1 MRATAVVA
9 MHPRRT
15 VAPPRA
21 SGGVAWSVSRRS
33 GVPGTVGVARSRAV
47 AASRRRRV
55 AFVAAVPAPAPAPG
69 ATRSSIVRTHAARR
83 VVARARDD
91 AGGDAESPEAV
102 PGDAGDVDVDVD
114 DDAGDAS
121 APDAS
126 GEADEDEEDE
136 YEEVEVEVEVDYTPL
151 DHARDALDSLG
162 TWSDVSAWPRAKDDV
177 ADVSS
182 TPSALASTAFAVEA
196 TRAFS
201 AAPGGALPMAPVSG
215 LAVAFAFAVGAVFG
229 RKSAESKSAAAADVL
244 ADLAGRAGGA
254 GAGGAAAGFQ
264 PMTEEQRVA
273 DEARKAKKA
282 EEARL
287 AELARRKKRD
297 EDEAKFVASE
307 KARLEKEAAAARKA
321 AEEEEKRRAK
331 ARAELA
337 ERAEIERVYLEEKRA
352 KEEAERARREAE
364 ALAEQERKREQE
376 RLEME
381 ARLAKQNAERERR
394 GETTR
399 RFEVSAFVSFA
410 YRAARGDVE
419 VEVRARAGI
428 SSPATESG
436 VYASVAQARVAA
448 TAMCTSVARTAV
460 ASWASDQR
468 LKLMTG
474 DAGPN
479 SPLRAADASE
489 HAGGFDECEFEHWT
503 RVGGARLDAE
513 LRALT
518 QRAGAGVEFKMRA
531 PGGGDAN
538 QSASSEAELVVE
550 RAALPLTD
558 RDNVANRLYAAM
570 LAAGDGAFGVASDDL
585 EWVARF
591 ELGQLHGLDGGL
603 CFPAVTQADL
613 SDPDKR
619 LKGGLLALMVTLSHW
634 LARARLELLGSA
646 GADPEASDA
655 DPGARKTYANC
666 AALAN
671 RMLTTEANAEGASWK
686 AMYLDGF
693 SGDVLSQAAS
703 TARAVLSKRDPIR
716 AMLEAAEE
724 EQRRKLAGVPT
735 TDEEAYPDREA
746 SRKARHKAE
755 RDAVPLAEKLW
766 AMRNAAAQMA
776 VSGSKGQARSMLEE
790 AYQLRVE
797 ALAKQKA
804 REEEENST
812 AFGATKTTVEKEK
825 EKPGT
830 VVVAPETLP
839 ELTALEDL
847 FASEKAWSRE
857 LAGVRA
863 QVLKAVRTAAD
874 RAASAGD
881 NRRAAALLE
890 GAAREYGG
898 ERKLGPE
905 HPAARAAFAA
915 AEKAWAAAGIDF
927 DDEDAKDSALA
938 EAAGT
943 PVPRGQGGGIVLRL
957 TKKYLEELE
966 ARRK

>member
-21 SGGVAWSVSRRS
+21 SGGIARSVSRRS
-33 GVPGTVGVARSRAV
+33 GVPRTVGDARSRAV

-69 ATRSSIVRTHAARR
+69 AARSSIARTRAARR

-91 AGGDAESPEAV
+91 AGGDAEPPEAV
-102 PGDAGDVDVDVD
+102 PGDAGDGDVDVD

-177 ADVSS
+177 ADVKVSS
-182 TPSALASTAFAVEA
+182 TPSALASTAFAAEA

-244 ADLAGRAGGA
+244 ADLAARAGGA
-254 GAGGAAAGFQ
+254 AGGGAAGFQ

-364 ALAEQERKREQE
+364 ALAEQERKRERE

-381 ARLAKQNAERERR
+381 ARLTKQNAERERR

-448 TAMCTSVARTAV
+448 TAMCTSVAKTAV

-474 DAGPN
+474 DAGRN
-479 SPLRAADASE
+479 SPLRAANASE

-538 QSASSEAELVVE
+538 QSASSEAELVLE

-703 TARAVLSKRDPIR
+703 TARAVLPKRDPIR

-797 ALAKQKA
+797 ALAKRKA
-804 REEEENST
+804 REEEENK
-812 AFGATKTTVEKEK
+812 AKNDTKTNDGQKEK
-825 EKPGT
+825 
-830 VVVAPETLP
+830 VVVAPELLP

-881 NRRAAALLE
+881 ARRAAALLE

-915 AEKAWAAAGIDF
+915 AEEAWAAAGIEPG
-927 DDEDAKDSALA
+927 DEDAKDAALA

>member
-1 MRATAVVA
+1 MRAAPVVA

-15 VAPPRA
+15 AAPPRA
-21 SGGVAWSVSRRS
+21 SGGIARSVSRRS
-33 GVPGTVGVARSRAV
+33 GVPGTVGDAQSRAV

-55 AFVAAVPAPAPAPG
+55 AVVAAAPALVPALG
-69 ATRSSIVRTHAARR
+69 ASRSAIARIRTVRL

-91 AGGDAESPEAV
+91 ASGDTDTPEAV
-102 PGDAGDVDVDVD
+102 PGDAGDDDDEDHDD
-114 DDAGDAS
+114 DDATDAAS
-121 APDAS
+121 SSPARDAS
-126 GEADEDEEDE
+126 GDAEEDDEDE

-151 DHARDALDSLG
+151 DHARDAVDSLG
-162 TWSDVSAWPRAKDDV
+162 TWSDVAAWPRSKDES
-177 ADVSS
+177 DVSPS
-182 TPSALASTAFAVEA
+182 PSALASPAFAAEA

-215 LAVAFAFAVGAVFG
+215 LAVALAFAVGAMFG
-229 RKSAESKSAAAADVL
+229 RRSAESRSAAAADVL
-244 ADLAGRAGGA
+244 ADLAARAGGA
-254 GAGGAAAGFQ
+254 GADAGFQ

-321 AEEEEKRRAK
+321 AEEEAKRREK

-352 KEEAERARREAE
+352 KEAAERARAEAE
-364 ALAEQERKREQE
+364 ALAEQERKREEE
-376 RLEME
+376 RVAME
-381 ARLAKQNAERERR
+381 ARLAKQAAERERR
-394 GETTR
+394 GETSR
-399 RFEVSAFVSFA
+399 RFEVSASVSFA

-428 SSPATESG
+428 SSPAVESG
-436 VYASVAQARVAA
+436 VYASAAQARVAA
-448 TAMCTSVARTAV
+448 TAMCTSVAKTAV
-460 ASWASDQR
+460 AAWASDRR
-468 LKLMTG
+468 LKVMTG
-474 DAGPN
+474 DASPN
-479 SPLRAADASE
+479 SPLRVAGQED
-489 HAGGFDECEFEHWT
+489 AGGFDECEFEHWT

-518 QRAGAGVEFKMRA
+518 QRAGAGVEFNMRA

-550 RAALPLTD
+550 RASLPLAD

-603 CFPAVTQADL
+603 CFPAVKEADL

-646 GADPEASDA
+646 GADPEASEA

-666 AALAN
+666 VALAN

-693 SGDVLSQAAS
+693 SGDALSQAAA
-703 TARAVLSKRDPIR
+703 TARAVLEARDPIR
-716 AMLEAAEE
+716 LMLEAAEE

-797 ALAKQKA
+797 ALAK
-804 REEEENST
+804 REAEAVEQ
-812 AFGATKTTVEKEK
+812 AGGDATKLAQKK
-825 EKPGT
+825 G
-830 VVVAPETLP
+830 VVAPELLP

-847 FASEKAWSRE
+847 FASEKAWARE

-874 RAASAGD
+874 RAARAGD
-881 NRRAAALLE
+881 ARRAAALLE

-898 ERKLGPE
+898 ERKLGKK
-905 HPAARAAFAA
+905 HPAAEAAFAA
-915 AEKAWAAAGIDF
+915 AAEAWAAAGIAP
-927 DDEDAKDSALA
+927 DDQDAKDEALA

>member
-1 MRATAVVA
+1 MRAAPVVA

-15 VAPPRA
+15 AAPPRA
-21 SGGVAWSVSRRS
+21 SGGIARSVSRRS
-33 GVPGTVGVARSRAV
+33 GVPGTVGDAQSRAV

-55 AFVAAVPAPAPAPG
+55 AVVAAAPALVPALG
-69 ATRSSIVRTHAARR
+69 ASRSAIARIRTVRL

-91 AGGDAESPEAV
+91 ASGDTDTPEAV
-102 PGDAGDVDVDVD
+102 PGDAGDDDDEDHDD
-114 DDAGDAS
+114 DDATDAAS
-121 APDAS
+121 SSPARDAS
-126 GEADEDEEDE
+126 GDAEEDDEDE

-151 DHARDALDSLG
+151 DHARDAVDSLG
-162 TWSDVSAWPRAKDDV
+162 TWSDVAAWPRSKDES
-177 ADVSS
+177 DVSPS
-182 TPSALASTAFAVEA
+182 PSALASPAFAAEA

-215 LAVAFAFAVGAVFG
+215 LAVALAFAVGAMFG
-229 RKSAESKSAAAADVL
+229 RRSAESRSAAAADVL
-244 ADLAGRAGGA
+244 ADLAARAGGA
-254 GAGGAAAGFQ
+254 GADAGFQ

-307 KARLEKEAAAARKA
+307 KVRLEKEAAAARKA
-321 AEEEEKRRAK
+321 AEEEEKRRAA

-352 KEEAERARREAE
+352 KEAAERARAEAE
-364 ALAEQERKREQE
+364 AVAEQERKREEE
-376 RLEME
+376 RVATE
-381 ARLAKQNAERERR
+381 ARLAKQAAERERR

-399 RFEVSAFVSFA
+399 RFSVSASVSFA

-428 SSPATESG
+428 ASPAVESG
-436 VYASVAQARVAA
+436 VFESAARARVAA
-448 TAMCTSVARTAV
+448 TAMCTSVAKTAV
-460 ASWASDQR
+460 AAWASDQR
-468 LKLMTG
+468 LKVMTG

-479 SPLRAADASE
+479 SPLSPE
-489 HAGGFDECEFEHWT
+489 TGGFDECEFEHWT

-538 QSASSEAELVVE
+538 QSASSDAELVVE

-570 LAAGDGAFGVASDDL
+570 LAAGDGAFGVASEDL

-591 ELGQLHGLDGGL
+591 ELGQLHGLGGGL
-603 CFPAVTQADL
+603 CFPAVREADL

-646 GADPEASDA
+646 SADPEASEA

-666 AALAN
+666 AALAS

-693 SGDVLSQAAS
+693 SGDVLNQAAA
-703 TARAVLSKRDPIR
+703 TARAVLDARDPVR
-716 AMLEAAEE
+716 SVLEAAEE

-776 VSGSKGQARSMLEE
+776 ASGSKGQARSMLEE
-790 AYQLRVE
+790 AYQLRAE
-797 ALAKQKA
+797 ALAKRRAKEA
-804 REEEENST
+804 EEAETRGGNAVTED
-812 AFGATKTTVEKEK
+812 A
-825 EKPGT
+825 PG
-830 VVVAPETLP
+830 VVAPELLP

-847 FASEKAWSRE
+847 FASEKAWARE

-874 RAASAGD
+874 RAARAGD
-881 NRRAAALLE
+881 AARAAALLE

-905 HPAARAAFAA
+905 HPAAKAAFAA
-915 AEKAWAAAGIDF
+915 AAEAWAAAGIERG
-927 DDEDAKDSALA
+927 DDDAKDAALA

>member
-1 MRATAVVA
+1 M
-9 MHPRRT
+9 
-15 VAPPRA
+15 
-21 SGGVAWSVSRRS
+21 
-33 GVPGTVGVARSRAV
+33 PGTVGDARSRAV

-55 AFVAAVPAPAPAPG
+55 AVVAAVPALAPAPG
-69 ATRSSIVRTHAARR
+69 ASRSAIVRIRALRR

-91 AGGDAESPEAV
+91 ASGDTAIPEAV
-102 PGDAGDVDVDVD
+102 PGDADDDDDDYDDDDD
-114 DDAGDAS
+114 DDAATSSSSS
-121 APDAS
+121 ARDAS

-151 DHARDALDSLG
+151 DHARDAVDSLG
-162 TWSDVSAWPRAKDDV
+162 TWSDVAAWPRSKDD
-177 ADVSS
+177 ALDDVRRRPRRSPRRRS
-182 TPSALASTAFAVEA
+182 RRRRPAPSPP
-196 TRAFS
+196 RR
-201 AAPGGALPMAPVSG
+201 AAPCPWRPSPASPWPSRSRWARRSGAGAP
-215 LAVAFAFAVGAVFG
+215 
-229 RKSAESKSAAAADVL
+229 SKSAAAADVL
-244 ADLAGRAGGA
+244 ANLAARAGGA
-254 GAGGAAAGFQ
+254 GGAGAVAGFQ

-273 DEARKAKKA
+273 DEARKAKQA
-282 EEARL
+282 EEARV

-321 AEEEEKRRAK
+321 AEEEEKRRAA

-352 KEEAERARREAE
+352 KEAAARARAEAE
-364 ALAEQERKREQE
+364 AIAEQERKREEE
-376 RLEME
+376 RVATE
-381 ARLAKQNAERERR
+381 ARLAKQAAERERR

-399 RFEVSAFVSFA
+399 RFSVSASVSFA

-428 SSPATESG
+428 ASPAVESG
-436 VYASVAQARVAA
+436 VFESAARARVAA
-448 TAMCTSVARTAV
+448 TAMCTSVAKTAV
-460 ASWASDQR
+460 AAWASDQR
-468 LKLMTG
+468 LKVMTG

-479 SPLRAADASE
+479 SPLSPE
-489 HAGGFDECEFEHWT
+489 TGGFDECEFEHWT

-538 QSASSEAELVVE
+538 QSASSDAELVVE

-570 LAAGDGAFGVASDDL
+570 LAAGDGAFGVASEDL

-591 ELGQLHGLDGGL
+591 ELGQLHGLGGGL
-603 CFPAVTQADL
+603 CFPAVREADL

-646 GADPEASDA
+646 SADPEASEA

-666 AALAN
+666 AALAS

-693 SGDVLSQAAS
+693 SGDVLNQAAA
-703 TARAVLSKRDPIR
+703 TARAVLDARDPVR
-716 AMLEAAEE
+716 SVLEAAEE

-776 VSGSKGQARSMLEE
+776 ASGSKGQARSMLEE
-790 AYQLRVE
+790 AYQLRAE
-797 ALAKQKA
+797 ALAKRRAKEA
-804 REEEENST
+804 EEAETRGGNAVTED
-812 AFGATKTTVEKEK
+812 A
-825 EKPGT
+825 PGG
-830 VVVAPETLP
+830 VAPELLP

-847 FASEKAWSRE
+847 FASEKAWARE

-874 RAASAGD
+874 RAARAGD
-881 NRRAAALLE
+881 AARAAALLE

-898 ERKLGPE
+898 
-905 HPAARAAFAA
+905 
-915 AEKAWAAAGIDF
+915 
-927 DDEDAKDSALA
+927 
-938 EAAGT
+938 
-943 PVPRGQGGGIVLRL
+943 RGSWGRS
-957 TKKYLEELE
+957 T
-966 ARRK
+966 RRRRRRSRRRRRRGRRRG

>member
-1 MRATAVVA
+1 M
-9 MHPRRT
+9 
-15 VAPPRA
+15 
-21 SGGVAWSVSRRS
+21 
-33 GVPGTVGVARSRAV
+33 PGTVGDARSRAV

-55 AFVAAVPAPAPAPG
+55 AVVAAVPALAPAPG
-69 ATRSSIVRTHAARR
+69 ASRSAIVRIRALRR

-91 AGGDAESPEAV
+91 ASGDTAIPEAV
-102 PGDAGDVDVDVD
+102 PGDADDDDDDYDDDDD
-114 DDAGDAS
+114 DDAAS
-121 APDAS
+121 SSSSARDAS

-151 DHARDALDSLG
+151 DHARDAVDSLG
-162 TWSDVSAWPRAKDDV
+162 TWSDVAAWPRSKDD
-177 ADVSS
+177 ALDDVSPS
-182 TPSALASTAFAVEA
+182 PSALASPAFAAEA

-201 AAPGGALPMAPVSG
+201 AAPSGALPMAPVSG
-215 LAVAFAFAVGAVFG
+215 LAVAFAFAVGAAFG
-229 RKSAESKSAAAADVL
+229 RRSAESKSAAAADVL
-244 ADLAGRAGGA
+244 ANLAARAGGA
-254 GAGGAAAGFQ
+254 DGAGAVAGFQ

-273 DEARKAKKA
+273 DEARKAKQA
-282 EEARL
+282 EEARV

-321 AEEEEKRRAK
+321 AEEEEKRRAA

-352 KEEAERARREAE
+352 KEAAARARAEAE
-364 ALAEQERKREQE
+364 AIAEQERKREEE
-376 RLEME
+376 RVATE
-381 ARLAKQNAERERR
+381 ARLAKQAAERERR

-399 RFEVSAFVSFA
+399 RFSVSASVSFA

-428 SSPATESG
+428 ASPAVESG
-436 VYASVAQARVAA
+436 VFDSAARARVAA
-448 TAMCTSVARTAV
+448 TAMCTSVAKTAV
-460 ASWASDQR
+460 AAWASDQR
-468 LKLMTG
+468 LKVMTG

-479 SPLRAADASE
+479 SPLSPE
-489 HAGGFDECEFEHWT
+489 TGGFDECEFEHWT

-538 QSASSEAELVVE
+538 QSASSDAELVVE

-570 LAAGDGAFGVASDDL
+570 LAAGDGAFGVASEDL

-591 ELGQLHGLDGGL
+591 ELGQLHGLGGGL
-603 CFPAVTQADL
+603 CFPAVREADL

-646 GADPEASDA
+646 SADPEASEA

-666 AALAN
+666 AALAS

-693 SGDVLSQAAS
+693 SGDVLNQAAA
-703 TARAVLSKRDPIR
+703 TARAVLDARDPVR
-716 AMLEAAEE
+716 SVLEAAEE

-776 VSGSKGQARSMLEE
+776 ASGSKGQARSMLEE
-790 AYQLRVE
+790 AYQLRAE
-797 ALAKQKA
+797 ALAKRRAKEA
-804 REEEENST
+804 EEAETRGGNAVTED
-812 AFGATKTTVEKEK
+812 A
-825 EKPGT
+825 PGG
-830 VVVAPETLP
+830 VAPELLP

-847 FASEKAWSRE
+847 FASEKAWARE

-874 RAASAGD
+874 RAARAGD
-881 NRRAAALLE
+881 AARAAALLE

-905 HPAARAAFAA
+905 HPAAKAAFAA
-915 AEKAWAAAGIDF
+915 AAEAWAAAGIERG
-927 DDEDAKDSALA
+927 DDDAKDAALA